1 MDGEVARP
9 VDVARLLTDQGL
21 SLRRA
26 HALLDRLAEGRAVVV
41 GVPGATREDLVV
53 RLAEL
58 GVRARAL
65 RTPEVSSREV
75 RAKLDLSQA
84 EFALRFGFELDT
96 VQNWDQGRNR
106 PDTATRILL
115 AVIARDPDLVD
126 AVLAG
131 EEPTAR

>member
-1 MDGEVARP
+1 M
-9 VDVARLLTDQGL
+9 ARLAD
-21 SLRRA
+21 
-26 HALLDRLAEGRAVVV
+26 
-41 GVPGATREDLVV
+41 
-53 RLAEL
+53 L
-58 GVRARAL
+58 GVSARAL

-75 RAKLDLSQA
+75 RAKLALSQA

-131 EEPTAR
+131 EEPPAR